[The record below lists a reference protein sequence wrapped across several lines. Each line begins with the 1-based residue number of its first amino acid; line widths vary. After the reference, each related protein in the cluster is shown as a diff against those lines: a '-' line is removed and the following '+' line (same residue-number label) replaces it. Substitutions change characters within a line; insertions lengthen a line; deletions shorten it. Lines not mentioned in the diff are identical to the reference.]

1 MAVVAHFAYKTSEF
15 EDYPEEF
22 MNMIATNF
30 GRYLCEQHIFPNE
43 EDRPDSLDLHHFNN
57 PMNDK
62 TYCIIS
68 SEVPEDYL
76 EFLFKIESNI
86 RKNVEELK
94 DLLFTQN
101 IKTNNRESLKQYLKI
116 CMRII
121 ARQDKVEE
129 DIKVYKKLLSEE
141 LSKLEEEVQEGKEQ
155 KTFYS
160 ISSDLFNFKQRN
172 NEQGYIDIANNM
184 KKQIKRIEMAVETF
198 KDCNFWTC
206 ELDNEDTDFT
216 ETLLS
221 VCNKYLIREAQEKLF
236 RGEGVVV
243 EKVCVK

>member
-1 MAVVAHFAYKTSEF
+1 MAVVAHFGYKTSEF
-15 EDYPEEF
+15 EDYPEEL
-22 MNMIATNF
+22 MNQVATNF
-30 GRYLCEQHIFPNE
+30 GRFLCEQHIFPNK
-43 EDRPDSLDLHHFNN
+43 EDRPDSLDLFHFNN
-57 PMNDK
+57 TMNDK
-62 TYCIIS
+62 TYCIS
-68 SEVPEDYL
+68 SDIPEEEL
-76 EFLFKIESNI
+76 QFLFRVESNI
-86 RKNVEELK
+86 RQNVEELK

-129 DIKVYKKLLSEE
+129 DIKEYKKLLSEE

-160 ISSDLFNFKQRN
+160 ISSDIFNFKQRN

-184 KKQIKRIEMAVETF
+184 KKQKKELEGVVECF
-198 KDCNFWTC
+198 KECNFWSC

-216 ETLLS
+216 DTLLNT
-221 VCNKYLIREAQEKLF
+221 CNEYLIRTAKEKLF
-236 RGEGVVV
+236 SKGRGVVV